1 MRVPSSTDDV
11 KMIRLFLSGPGFGYD
26 YEFRSRSVWHLWVMT
41 AIINRRA
48 GPGKV
53 SPDQL
58 LSHGV
63 PIPTLCGVRRFLSR
77 NVAPGISRP
86 LVLFILKFQCV
97 LAFDQN
103 IMSAAPSVLRTLASS
118 SRQGLSSATRLSRRT
133 LIGDTA
139 RPTASG
145 VTGSNTSVDPRVLNG
160 VPSFLPKEN
169 IDRLCE
175 WQSGLWTR
183 LQSEVRSA

>member
-1 MRVPSSTDDV
+1 MRVLSSTDDV

-63 PIPTLCGVRRFLSR
+63 PIRPNSGRRAPLSFAKCRTWHLSSTRLVHSEIPVRACLRSKHHVCRTLCFPHTGIVLPTRPFIGHPSLPADAHRRHGSTHRFGR
-77 NVAPGISRP
+77 DWIEHFGR
-86 LVLFILKFQCV
+86 
-97 LAFDQN
+97 
-103 IMSAAPSVLRTLASS
+103 SS
-118 SRQGLSSATRLSRRT
+118 CAQ
-133 LIGDTA
+133 
-139 RPTASG
+139 
-145 VTGSNTSVDPRVLNG
+145 
-160 VPSFLPKEN
+160 
-169 IDRLCE
+169 
-175 WQSGLWTR
+175 
-183 LQSEVRSA
+183 RSAELLAEGEHR